1 MDWSKPSFLTES
13 AKGKLE
19 LAGDEREDGDEAGGE
34 GRGGRGRTLTFSGDG
49 SCGCPRRLVL
59 RLFGIDGSC

>member
-1 MDWSKPSFLTES
+1 MLSANLDWSKPSFLTES

-34 GRGGRGRTLTFSGDG
+34 GRGGEGGG
-49 SCGCPRRLVL
+49 GH
-59 RLFGIDGSC
+59 